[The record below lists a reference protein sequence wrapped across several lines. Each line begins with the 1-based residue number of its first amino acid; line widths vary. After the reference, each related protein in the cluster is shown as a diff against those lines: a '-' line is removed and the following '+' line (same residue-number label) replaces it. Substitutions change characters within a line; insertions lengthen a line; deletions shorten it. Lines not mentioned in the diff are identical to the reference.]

1 MNPSSR
7 DAGIP
12 ILTEVISAAPV
23 DERQDAPAQTSV
35 PISPS
40 TAASAEAPLNTQQHT
55 VPVPGSFEEEAISR
69 LSEEDWYK
77 LERRIRERILRQIFA
92 KVDAVLEQRIRDSLA
107 DVLQLALEDLT
118 TKIRGG
124 LHQSLEDVISRAISQ
139 EIARLQST
147 KK

>member
-12 ILTEVISAAPV
+12 ILTEVISTTPV
-23 DERQDAPAQTSV
+23 DELRNGPATV
-35 PISPS
+35 PMPVPASPS
-40 TAASAEAPLNTQQHT
+40 PAAEPTLNTQQHT

-107 DVLQLALEDLT
+107 DVLQLALEDLNA
-118 TKIRGG
+118 KIRGG
-124 LHQSLEDVISRAISQ
+124 LHQSLEDVISRAVSQ